1 MRQLPQQQARQNN
14 ANRRDRMWIMPFG
27 AGAATHA
34 GGSRALAWGQRIQDD
49 RRGQRGKNG
58 SARLPGTHKL
68 RCIVWRDGGTR
79 ASCDLQS
86 DQTLILVSTPDNLV
100 RRSSGVWPS

>member
-1 MRQLPQQQARQNN
+1 
-14 ANRRDRMWIMPFG
+14 MWIMPFG

-58 SARLPGTHKL
+58 SMATRTFKL
-68 RCIVWRDGGTR
+68 RCMM
-79 ASCDLQS
+79 A
-86 DQTLILVSTPDNLV
+86 
-100 RRSSGVWPS
+100 GVMVEPAPVAAFKVPQP